1 MSEANFAR
9 QTPKMPSIN
18 FQQIF
23 SLEYIFEKNPPFSSE
38 FLYVVGVFVL
48 LIVLAIFGWI
58 WLGKK
63 SEKLSLYR
71 PLQIRFFNIFFYTG
85 LTGLALSFFRYQQMA
100 YLGSRF
106 FFLILIF
113 FFILFSISLLVYRY
127 KTFSQKLKIHQQ
139 KKNFEKYLP
148 RESKGVPRKR

>member
-23 SLEYIFEKNPPFSSE
+23 SFEYIFEKNPPFSSE
-38 FLYVVGVFVL
+38 FPYVVGVFTL

-58 WLGKK
+58 WFGKK

-85 LTGLALSFFRYQQMA
+85 LAGLILSFFRYQQMV

-106 FFLILIF
+106 FILIVF
-113 FFILFSISLLVYRY
+113 VVFVLFLISLLIYRFQ
-127 KTFSQKLKIHQQ
+127 TFPQKLKIYQH

-148 RESKGVPRKR
+148 RRK